1 MKVAKVLAFYFG
13 DRRHYPKNKETTIDL
28 FKQQIEN
35 HRKVDP
41 GVNQDLI
48 IVNHDKGEE
57 DVKTFL
63 NEYNGQ
69 DVFNGKIKII
79 HRPQIN
85 SDLSFGSYKY
95 AFYLFQNEYD
105 YWFFCEDDIIVTNN
119 NITKKMIDDFE
130 SDDNVGFIAAL
141 DYNHKFGHGVY
152 PTEDGYI
159 IDSHVSAHAHGGVGL
174 TSTKTIKKVNKIIP
188 EYLQT
193 PNINQIQ
200 HPQILIP
207 EDLYEG
213 EHTYETSFTN
223 DFIKAGFKL
232 KPFKSNNDFLH
243 TRENITL

>member
-13 DRRHYPKNKETTIDL
+13 DRRHYPKTKEITMDL

-35 HRKVDP
+35 HCKVDP

-48 IVNHDKGEE
+48 IVNHDRGEE

-79 HRPQIN
+79 HRPLIS

-95 AFYLFQNEYD
+95 AFYLLQDEYD
-105 YWFFCEDDIIVTNN
+105 YWFFSEDDIIVLNDNVTQKLIN
-119 NITKKMIDDFE
+119 DFE
-130 SDDNVGFIAAL
+130 SDDDAGFIAAL
-141 DYNHKFGHGVY
+141 DYNHKFGHGTY
-152 PTEDGYI
+152 PLENGYI
-159 IDSHVSAHAHGGVGL
+159 TDSHIAAHAHGGIGL
-174 TSTKTIKKVNKIIP
+174 TSTKTIKQVIKTIP

-193 PNINQIQ
+193 PNIEQINN
-200 HPQILIP
+200 PNILIP
-207 EDLYEG
+207 NDLYQG
-213 EHTYETSFTN
+213 EHNYETSFTN

-243 TRENITL
+243 TRENTTL